1 MYTLSL
7 FGSVS
12 IEQSGEAVKGLR
24 SRKAIALLAYV
35 AAHNKPL
42 PRSHLAELF
51 WQGEE
56 EARGHANLRWV
67 LNHLNSLLPGALT
80 IHRHAVLCG
89 KSIVCDLHIFSQNI
103 QRNSSATLAAAAE
116 LYRGDFMAGFVLDG
130 VPEFELWVAGE
141 RERWLQQ
148 AIQVVATLAHHASTQ
163 NNAQKAI
170 CYLRRWLDLAPWH
183 EEAHRRLIY
192 WLAVTGQPS
201 AALKQYLICQRVLAD
216 ELGVAPAPET
226 TALYDEIQRKGMSG
240 NSLLLTMPAYTGV
253 SSLLPLPTHNLP
265 RQLHAVV
272 GRERELAYIAA
283 RLADPAC
290 AWLTLLGPGGIG
302 KSCLAVEAAYAQ
314 LLHFSDGVWLVPLA
328 GIASADLLPAAI
340 AQTLAVP
347 LQIGG
352 DLRDQLLS
360 YLQNK
365 QLLLVLDNFE
375 HLLEGVNLL
384 DAIVQQGSQVKILVT
399 SREALH
405 HQAEWIVDVG
415 GLAVPSAGDKDQLE
429 EIEQYS
435 SVQLFVQSA
444 QRTQAAFVL
453 TAADAP
459 YVAQICRNLA
469 GMPLGIKLAAAWVR
483 TLPCATIS
491 AEISHNLDFAN
502 LAPHGLPDR
511 HQSLRAV
518 IDSSWQRLTVE
529 EQAVLA
535 KLALFRR
542 EFGLEGAQIVAGA
555 TANVLTRLVDK
566 SLLHVDPQLNPQ
578 MDQANDFKRYSLH
591 ELLCQF
597 GLEKLA
603 ASGQLEATR
612 ATHALYYTTWLAQQA
627 GALTGSNPQPTLRLI
642 DLELDNIRAAW
653 QWAIQHYHAAAVVA
667 AAPVLNLYHDYRTL
681 LQDALQLFCEAAEA
695 FRHAPFRV
703 ENEIARCKVLGYYAL
718 YLFRFGQSIEA
729 ERVLHESLAI
739 ATRHDA
745 VAEQTYA
752 LYVLGYNA
760 NATGAQGEGYLLAGL
775 ALAEASNDHFL
786 MVKLLYALGWY
797 YGATH
802 QTLASLGVLER
813 ALGLARSL
821 GDLRSEA
828 HIQFYLG
835 RLKSEMGNYHEAKQ
849 DLEASLHHFQELEVH
864 WGIAQAEH
872 GLIEVAYFLQDYAEA
887 KRLCEITIPLYEKI
901 KAHGDSLRQIRE
913 LYALVSAAS
922 LPHRAA

>member
-24 SRKAIALLAYV
+24 SRKALALLAYV
-35 AAHNKPL
+35 AVHNKPL

-51 WQGEE
+51 WPGEE

-80 IHRHAVLCG
+80 IHRHAVLWG
-89 KSIVCDLHIFSQNI
+89 KSVACDLHLFSQNV
-103 QRNSSATLAAAAE
+103 QRNSSVTLAAAAE

-163 NNAQKAI
+163 NNAQMAI
-170 CYLRRWLDLAPWH
+170 RYLRRWLDLAPWH

-192 WLAVTGQPS
+192 WLAMTGQPS
-201 AALKQYLICQRVLAD
+201 AALKQYLICQQVLAD
-216 ELGVAPAPET
+216 ELGVAPAAET
-226 TALYDEIQRKGMSG
+226 TALYDEIQRQGMHG
-240 NSLLLTMPAYTGV
+240 KPLQLTMPAYQGV
-253 SSLLPLPTHNLP
+253 TSLLPLPAHNLP
-265 RQLHAVV
+265 RQLNAVV

-314 LLHFSDGVWLVPLA
+314 LLHFADGVWLVPLA

-352 DLRDQLLS
+352 NLRDQLLS
-360 YLQNK
+360 YLQEK
-365 QLLLVLDNFE
+365 KLLLVLDNFE
-375 HLLEGVNLL
+375 HLLDGVDLL
-384 DAIVQQGSQVKILVT
+384 DAIVQQGAQVKILVT

-405 HQAEWIVDVG
+405 HQAEWIVDVR
-415 GLAVPSAGDKDQLE
+415 GLAVPPAGDDKNTLE

-444 QRTQAAFVL
+444 QRTQAAFAL

-459 YVAQICRNLA
+459 FVAQICRNLA

-483 TLPCATIS
+483 TLPCASIS

-502 LAPHGLPDR
+502 LSPHGLPDR
-511 HQSLRAV
+511 HQNLRTV
-518 IDSSWQRLTVE
+518 IDSSWQRLTAE
-529 EQAVLA
+529 EQSVLA
-535 KLALFRR
+535 KLSLFRR
-542 EFGLEGAQIVAGA
+542 QFGLEGAQVVAGA

-566 SLLHVDPQLNPQ
+566 SLLHVDHPLNSV
-578 MDQANDFKRYSLH
+578 DEGKRYSLH

-597 GLEKLA
+597 GLEKLT

-612 ATHALYYTTWLAQQA
+612 ASHALYYTTWLSQQSA
-627 GALTGSNPQPTLRLI
+627 ALTGSNPQPTLRLI

-653 QWAIQHYHAAAVVA
+653 QWAIQHYHAAAVIA

-681 LQDALQLFCEAAEA
+681 LQDALQLFCDAAEA
-695 FRHAPFRV
+695 FQHAPVSV

-718 YLFRFGQSIEA
+718 YLFRFGQSLEA
-729 ERVLHESLAI
+729 ERVLHASLAT
-739 ATRHDA
+739 ATRHNA

-760 NATGAQGEGYLLAGL
+760 NATGAQGESYLLAGL

-802 QTLASLGVLER
+802 QTLASLGVFER
-813 ALGLARSL
+813 ALVLARVL

-828 HIQFYLG
+828 HIQYYLG
-835 RLKSEMGNYHEAKQ
+835 RIKSEMGDYQEAKQ
-849 DLEASLHHFQELEVH
+849 DLEASLHHFQGLEVH
-864 WGIAQAEH
+864 WGIAQAKH

-913 LYALVSAAS
+913 LYARVNAAS